1 MTMTKFRS
9 AFIVSSCF
17 FIFLGCVDK
26 FKENKEI
33 KTTCPTGVEPVQR
46 VLFIGWD
53 GVRTDAL
60 LAANTPHLDS
70 LIPQSIYSWN
80 VDRGPYTVSTPG
92 WSTILHGVWPNK
104 HGLTENSFK
113 KNRYKKYPDIF
124 TILHDHKPSLGLAT
138 LSNWDAFLQITAN
151 ETYAQ
156 RFDTDPLMLA
166 DALQLLD
173 NCPPDALL
181 MHFDFP
187 DDTGHEFGFSQS
199 SVEYQ
204 NAIEVCD
211 LYLGQLMAKIK
222 WRETNKGEKWMVV
235 LTTDHGG
242 EGTGHGNQDDLP
254 QTRKVWYV
262 LRSPDFAGQEV
273 NEGVSVD
280 LLPSMLKWLNC
291 TYAQYDLDGSALF

>member
-1 MTMTKFRS
+1 MVNFQR
-9 AFIVSSCF
+9 ILYLSSVLF
-17 FIFLGCVDK
+17 FFLGCADK

-33 KTTCPTGVEPVQR
+33 KTTCPTGVEPIQK

-60 LAANTPHLDS
+60 LQATTPHLDS
-70 LIPQSIYSWN
+70 LLDESIYCWN

-92 WSTILHGVWPNK
+92 WSTLLHGVWPNK

-124 TILHDHKPSLGLAT
+124 TILHDYKPNLGLAT

-156 RFDTDPLMLA
+156 RFDTDPLMLV
-166 DALQLLD
+166 DALALLD
-173 NCPPDALL
+173 NCTPDAMLL
-181 MHFDFP
+181 HFDFP
-187 DDTGHEFGFSQS
+187 DDTGHEFGFSP
-199 SVEYQ
+199 SVLEYQ

-211 LYLGQLMAKIK
+211 HYLGQLMNKIY
-222 WRETNKGEKWMVV
+222 WREANFGEKWLVV

-254 QTRKVWYV
+254 QTRNVWYV
-262 LRSPDFAGQEV
+262 VRSPEFTTTQKTAGL
-273 NEGVSVD
+273 SVD
-280 LLPSMLKWLNC
+280 ILPSMLKWLNC
-291 TYAQYDLDGSALF
+291 PYTQYDLDGTALF

>member
-1 MTMTKFRS
+1 MKHFKQVLCWVGVL
-9 AFIVSSCF
+9 FIL
-17 FIFLGCVDK
+17 IGCVDK
-26 FKENKEI
+26 FRENKEI
-33 KTTCPTGVEPVQR
+33 KTTCPIGVEPVQK

-60 LAANTPHLDS
+60 LQANTPHFDTL
-70 LIPQSIYSWN
+70 LGQSIFCWD

-92 WSTILHGVWPNK
+92 WSTLLHGVWPNK

-113 KNRYKKYPDIF
+113 KNNYKKYPDIF
-124 TILHDHKPSLGLAT
+124 TILHDYKPNLGLAT

-156 RFDTDPLMLA
+156 RFDTDPQMLA

-173 NCPPDALL
+173 NCTPDAMLL
-181 MHFDFP
+181 HFDFP
-187 DDTGHEFGFSQS
+187 DDTGHEFGFSP
-199 SVEYQ
+199 SVLEYQ

-211 LYLGQLMAKIK
+211 HYLGQLMSKIY
-222 WRETNKGEKWMVV
+222 WREANFGEKWLVV

-262 LRSPDFAGQEV
+262 ARSPEFSSTEKITGLSTEI
-273 NEGVSVD
+273 
-280 LLPSMLKWLNC
+280 LPTMLKWLNC
-291 TYAQYDLDGSALF
+291 PYAQYDIDGISLF